1 MQQKIEVINYL
12 RNLFL
17 EIIPETHYIRNKK
30 KTVIY
35 PYQTFSLSGEPIR
48 FTGQGFYIDVDIFD
62 NSVNSDVAIEKA
74 LSGMVEKFN
83 GSESFYQ
90 MTDNFLAQIE
100 YRTDNV
106 IPTGSDTLQRRSLQL
121 YAKFDWRKK

>member
-62 NSVNSDVAIEKA
+62 NNVNSDVAIEKA
-74 LSGMVEKFN
+74 LSDMVEKFN
-83 GSESFYQ
+83 GSEPFYQ
-90 MTDNFLAQIE
+90 MADHFLVQIE

-121 YAKFDWRKK
+121 YAKFDWRKN